1 MKLRILNLKILTLR
15 KQINQIDITNTLL
28 NMNIM
33 LYYHVIYKIDK
44 IFWLTL
50 IYESKL
56 IDLNDNQYP
65 DIIYWEEANV
75 ISNKEFIM
83 KWIIPQHNIKFEVK
97 MTDEKAQLIQSDY
110 LMAQLLSNNFKS
122 LNVQICQR
130 KLIDL
135 LNFYSETVILRILKF
150 IK

>member
-1 MKLRILNLKILTLR
+1 
-15 KQINQIDITNTLL
+15 
-28 NMNIM
+28 
-33 LYYHVIYKIDK
+33 
-44 IFWLTL
+44 
-50 IYESKL
+50 
-56 IDLNDNQYP
+56 
-65 DIIYWEEANV
+65 
-75 ISNKEFIM
+75 
-83 KWIIPQHNIKFEVK
+83 

-135 LNFYSETVILRILKF
+135 IKFYSETVILRILKF